1 MCIFFCINRKHYS
14 QKTFHYKKCFY
25 ICRMEELLK
34 TIVET
39 AAGLY
44 QKFGLK
50 SVTMDDVAHECM
62 ISKKTLY
69 KYVNDKIDL
78 LKHVLDFEY
87 SKHGSSFLKILDK
100 GMNAVEEV
108 FEIHKNLIK
117 MLKTHNPAVEHD
129 LLKYYPIIHRELV
142 EKKSEQVFKMMVQNM
157 EKGIKEGL
165 YYDDIDVELIAKQR
179 VIFQVQKIENSV
191 VSYKEFIKPSAV
203 KQMFI
208 YHLRAICSPKGI
220 KFLNEKMNE
229 LEQN

>member
-1 MCIFFCINRKHYS
+1 
-14 QKTFHYKKCFY
+14 
-25 ICRMEELLK
+25 MEDLLK
-34 TIVET
+34 NIVQT
-39 AAGLY
+39 ALGLY
-44 QKFGLK
+44 QKYGIK

-69 KYVNDKIDL
+69 KYINDKIDL
-78 LKHVLDFEY
+78 LNRVLEYEY
-87 SKHGSSFLKILDK
+87 SNHGNKFFKILDK
-100 GMNAVEEV
+100 GLNAIEEV

-117 MLKTHNPAVEHD
+117 MIKNHNPAVEHD
-129 LLKYYPIIHRELV
+129 LLKYYPVIHRELS
-142 EKKSEQVFKMMVQNM
+142 ERKSQHVYKMMIQNL

-165 YYDDIDVELIAKQR
+165 YYEDINVELIAKQR

-220 KFLNEKMNE
+220 ELLNKKIKE
-229 LEQN
+229 LD

>member
-1 MCIFFCINRKHYS
+1 MFLYLRRKYLF
-14 QKTFHYKKCFY
+14 Q
-25 ICRMEELLK
+25 MEESLK

-69 KYVNDKIDL
+69 KFVDDKIDL
-78 LKHVLDFEY
+78 LKHVLDYEY
-87 SKHGSSFLKILDK
+87 SKHGTGFLNIFDK
-100 GMNAVEEV
+100 GLNAVEEV

-157 EKGIKEGL
+157 KKGIKEGL

-191 VSYKEFIKPSAV
+191 VSYKEFIKPKAV

-220 KFLNEKMNE
+220 KFLNEKIKE
-229 LEQN
+229 LDS